1 MAFTAQTVAAN
12 RPEVAPA
19 WRYLRVRYGILTLLC
34 LMYFIAYIDRVNISV
49 AAPLM
54 SKELSLS
61 KTELG
66 LVFSV
71 FAYPYTVMQIAGG
84 WLGDRYGPRLVL
96 FVLAV
101 IWSVATILTGFI
113 GGLTSLVAMRVL
125 L

>member
-1 MAFTAQTVAAN
+1 M
-12 RPEVAPA
+12 
-19 WRYLRVRYGILTLLC
+19 
-34 LMYFIAYIDRVNISV
+34 
-49 AAPLM
+49 
-54 SKELSLS
+54 
-61 KTELG
+61 
-66 LVFSV
+66 FSV

-125 L
+125 LGIGEGGAFPTATRAMTYWYPVQERGFAQGITHSFARLGGAVTPPIVLAVATTWGWRERSS